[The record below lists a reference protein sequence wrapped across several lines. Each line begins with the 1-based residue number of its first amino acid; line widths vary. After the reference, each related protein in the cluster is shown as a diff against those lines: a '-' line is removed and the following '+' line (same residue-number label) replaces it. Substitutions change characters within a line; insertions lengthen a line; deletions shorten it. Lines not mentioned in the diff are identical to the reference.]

1 MVVARTEGQGGP
13 PARGTH
19 SQVGA
24 GYRPGGGFHRSGPLP
39 TVLTRALTR
48 RQRSRA
54 EWGRNVMTEETRP
67 ARRPGRRAP
76 EIRSRTGAGRP
87 ASGGSAAPGTASHG
101 AGAPAA
107 AELGETGAWTPG
119 PVAGLAVEVAE
130 RRPGT
135 AVVTVT
141 GEIDLHPADGLRA
154 RLVKAHAAGA
164 RRLVLDFAAVPFCD
178 AAGLGALVGAHNEI
192 SASGG

>member
-1 MVVARTEGQGGP
+1 
-13 PARGTH
+13 
-19 SQVGA
+19 
-24 GYRPGGGFHRSGPLP
+24 
-39 TVLTRALTR
+39 
-48 RQRSRA
+48 
-54 EWGRNVMTEETRP
+54 MTEETRP

-76 EIRSRTGAGRP
+76 EIRCRTGAGQAAAR
-87 ASGGSAAPGTASHG
+87 GSAAPGTAALDG
-101 AGAPAA
+101 
-107 AELGETGAWTPG
+107 TGAWAPG

-141 GEIDLHPADGLRA
+141 GEIDLHTADGLRA

-192 SASGG
+192 SATGGEIVLAGVRPAQLRLLRITGLHRLFTVHADVADALAGQGSPTGSR